1 MRSLL
6 SLLREWSCGQARTA
20 TPGRSVTE
28 RRPFVTPVGGAAPL
42 VPPRIRRSAAT
53 LAVAGALVLVALAA
67 RYRDTDAA
75 GRLDE
80 AAMSVIQ
87 DLLANHAQELW
98 LIVRLGDP
106 VPIFAMA
113 VLLALICL
121 ATRRPRLAVL
131 AFAGPGVTGIVTT
144 VLQPLVGRT
153 LKGIFALPSGHTGSA
168 TAISAVAALVVIG
181 SIRTRQVTVAAV
193 ATVAVFAAGTV
204 MGIALIANGLHY
216 PTDVVA
222 GFCTALTIVLVLG
235 LGLDSIGPRARRR
248 SAPPRQY
255 RNHGAP
261 GSIPIRFPSA
271 HPRR

>member
-20 TPGRSVTE
+20 TPGRSTTE

-42 VPPRIRRSAAT
+42 VPPRIRRSATA

-121 ATRRPRLAVL
+121 AIRRRRLAVL
-131 AFAGPGVTGIVTT
+131 AFAGPGATGIFTT

-153 LKGIFALPSGHTGSA
+153 LEGDFSLPSGHTGVA
-168 TAISAVAALVVIG
+168 TAIS
-181 SIRTRQVTVAAV
+181 TVAAQSLSDFRQHILV
-193 ATVAVFAAGTV
+193 SEYCCARV
-204 MGIALIANGLHY
+204 GIRHFVNRLSLYCNLSGGAHFK
-216 PTDVVA
+216 P
-222 GFCTALTIVLVLG
+222 LVLNIHMPQVKCRVAQ
-235 LGLDSIGPRARRR
+235 LE
-248 SAPPRQY
+248 
-255 RNHGAP
+255 
-261 GSIPIRFPSA
+261 
-271 HPRR
+271 